1 MRLGELR
8 KIQWPQVDLNAGE
21 IRIEKKQAKNEEPRT
36 IPIYSDM
43 RPWIEMQKAE
53 RDQNWPSCPW
63 VFHYLGKPIGGH
75 IKGFVDACV
84 KAGLPKL
91 RAHDLRRSA
100 IRNMERAA
108 VPRSTAMKFS
118 GHKTESVYR
127 RYDIVSQQDIK
138 LVAAK
143 MENYLEGL
151 KSQAITTK
159 TTTVEEKPN

>member
-91 RAHDLRRSA
+91 RAHALRRSA

-108 VPRSTAMKFS
+108 QHRNEVFRPQNGVGLSALRYREPAGHEAGGGQDGELLGGAEIPAYKNHYS
-118 GHKTESVYR
+118 GGK
-127 RYDIVSQQDIK
+127 
-138 LVAAK
+138 A
-143 MENYLEGL
+143 
-151 KSQAITTK
+151 
-159 TTTVEEKPN
+159 